1 MTVTVI
7 RCKPNPAG
15 RDTVARGR
23 ATPAQLGAEWCDVKN
38 VGTSEVNFSSVRL
51 YHVAYTP
58 QGTRWAPVV
67 EEAVMITAVLEA
79 GTILRIHSGAVRDL
93 SVLRKEDIDGADLH
107 VFTGRDWFVWNNFRD
122 DTAALWQP
130 ATRQFV
136 DRASYS
142 APVPEGAVL
151 VRRGD
156 RLVVGALGAP
166 TGFNTLAN
174 LGGR

>member
-1 MTVTVI
+1 MSVTVI
-7 RCKPNPAG
+7 RCKPNPTG
-15 RDTVARGR
+15 RDAVAAGR

-38 VGTSEVNFSSVRL
+38 VGTSVVDFSNLRL
-51 YHVAYTP
+51 YHVAYTSR
-58 QGTRWAPVV
+58 GTEWAPVV
-67 EEAVMITAVLEA
+67 EEAVMITAALAA

-93 SVLRKEDIDGADLH
+93 SVLRREDIDGADLH
-107 VFTGRDWFVWNNFRD
+107 AFTGRDWFVWNNLRD

-130 ATRQFV
+130 ATRRFV
-136 DRASYS
+136 DSASYS

-166 TGFNTLAN
+166 AGFTTLAN